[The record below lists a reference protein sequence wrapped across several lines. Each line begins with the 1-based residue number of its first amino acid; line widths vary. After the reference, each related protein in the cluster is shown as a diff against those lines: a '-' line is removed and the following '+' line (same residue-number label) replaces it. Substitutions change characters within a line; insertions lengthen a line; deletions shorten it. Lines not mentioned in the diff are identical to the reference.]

1 MSTYLGFRYTNM
13 TRVLSYKPNVRFL
26 FPTFHTYASGCVNLC
41 NILIDDKVGEIR
53 IDKYCIYP
61 NTTDTWWR

>member
-1 MSTYLGFRYTNM
+1 M
-13 TRVLSYKPNVRFL
+13 TSVLSYKPNVGKFST
-26 FPTFHTYASGCVNLC
+26 FPTFHTYAIGCVNLC
-41 NILIDDKVGEIR
+41 SILIDDQIDDKVGEIR